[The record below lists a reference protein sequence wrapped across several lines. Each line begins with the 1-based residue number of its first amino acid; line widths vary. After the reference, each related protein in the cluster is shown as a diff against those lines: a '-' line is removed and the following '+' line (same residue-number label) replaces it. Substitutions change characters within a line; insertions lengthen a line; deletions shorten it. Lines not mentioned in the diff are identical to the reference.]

1 MARSYF
7 LLYSHFLIGVND
19 VELGPR
25 ALGIA
30 HGGVL
35 VQRAIV
41 LCDLALLVE
50 ADVREVL
57 VSLLDG
63 ANEHT
68 HTSKIPFIQS
78 ELLYQNQNHE

>member
-1 MARSYF
+1 MVRCYC

-41 LCDLALLVE
+41 LCNLALPVE

-57 VSLLDG
+57 VSLLER

-68 HTSKIPFIQS
+68 HTSKMPFIQV
-78 ELLYQNQNHE
+78 YQNHQ